1 MNTKTIKFDLN
12 KYKLYE
18 KIKAKQGDTKSRFLL
33 FQLLD
38 GSIPFNLK
46 NRSVRAY
53 MIKPDGREIFNDLIV
68 NNYNL
73 GYCTLELTNQVLAAQ
88 GIVKIELMVT
98 EGDKKLTSSVFELEV
113 VKSIN
118 SEKSIVSTNEFT
130 ALLNGLA
137 ALSEY
142 DNYKNSVKEMEINKA
157 NKAEVEE
164 KFISVEEKIKNNSEQ
179 LEQKASK
186 DEVNQL
192 KNQVNDFQTEQDLNP
207 NKDTELVALR
217 TNSFGDSFPISNDR
231 INTIE
236 KASMLTRDIL
246 GTKENYFYSNGNKV
260 PLPNTEFGAKSYDV
274 KGIDLIV
281 INGTIQHYYDEYVL
295 IDENGSIF
303 EHSLKDGT
311 SEITKSVDV
320 SNASSL
326 IVSTN
331 QTYIDSIIVKEVKN
345 NLKDKLKEFNLKN
358 SKQVLPPISIKNGY
372 WNKVTN
378 EFVSHTEY
386 KFITYDVSLINELK
400 LKAKYSL
407 YTNLYVLFDQHNDV
421 IDRVG
426 FNEIVSFENI
436 VDVGK
441 ATTIGVTVANEDI
454 DSLEVTFE
462 GVSVIS
468 KLYNA
473 EKISY
478 WKNKKIVWLGTSI
491 PAGGLTGFF
500 NDNAYPQRVGKIL
513 GATVYNEAIGSSC
526 IHCKNPNLIS
536 SSNPYGFISNFEK
549 VSRCLTNTI
558 EEMNWIVNN
567 YNSSIF
573 TSGKPA
579 SAPNGAT
586 IRGYS
591 WENKINKYKNENI
604 DLWVIDHGFNDFGYA
619 DYLDESKYNEYGK
632 NNLYTFQGAFD
643 FIISKIKDMNPFA
656 RIVIIGNYENQNR
669 PEIAEY
675 QEKIAKR
682 YSLPLFKQWEVY
694 GWSQETIEPYGKW
707 VADSENPSLYNWVT
721 TTEKQSAIP
730 YLYLWLPDKVHPHT
744 DKSGNTLRFMAEHN
758 AQWLDNNVRS

>member
-179 LEQKASK
+179 LDTKANQN
-186 DEVNQL
+186 EVTAL
-192 KNQVNDFQTEQDLNP
+192 KNKVDNFQTEQDLNP
-207 NKDTELVALR
+207 NKDVELTALR
-217 TNSFGDSFPISNDR
+217 TNIFGDNFKNADNR
-231 INTIE
+231 VQAIE
-236 KASMLTRDIL
+236 KSTLSINILT
-246 GTKENYFYSNGNKV
+246 GVKQNYFYSKGSKI
-260 PLPNTEFGAKSYDV
+260 PLPNTEFGAIAYDV
-274 KGIDLIV
+274 KNIDTVV
-281 INGTIQHYYDEYVL
+281 INGTIQHFYDEYVL
-295 IDENGSIF
+295 LDSNNVVLNYST
-303 EHSLKDGT
+303 KDGT
-311 SEITKSVDV
+311 GIVVTSIDV
-320 SNASSL
+320 TNADTL

-331 QTYIDSIIVKEVKN
+331 NQYIDTVNAKAIKN
-345 NLKDKLKEFNLKN
+345 NIKDKLDLMNFKTSTHTLN
-358 SKQVLPPISIKNGY
+358 SFSNQNGY
-372 WNKVTN
+372 WNKVNNT
-378 EFVSHTEY
+378 FTPHTEY
-386 KFITYDVSLINELK
+386 YFIEYDISLINKIHLK
-400 LKAKYSL
+400 CKYSL
-407 YTNLYVLFDQHNDV
+407 YTNLYVLFDKNDNV
-421 IDRVG
+421 IDR
-426 FNEIVSFENI
+426 ISFEQAI
-436 VDVGK
+436 TFDKEVDVSKGHK
-441 ATTIGVTVANEDI
+441 IGVTVGKNDI
-454 DSLEVTFE
+454 NTLMVTFN
-462 GVSVIS
+462 GSSILSKVSNS
-468 KLYNA
+468 TN
-473 EKISY
+473 Y
-478 WKNKKIVWLGTSI
+478 WTGKKIVWLGTSI
-491 PAGGLTGFF
+491 PAGGLTGYF

-513 GATVYNEAIGSSC
+513 GSNVFNEAIGSSC

-536 SSNPYGFISNFEK
+536 VNNPYGFINDFHK
-549 VSRCLTNTI
+549 VSRCLTNSI
-558 EEMNWIVNN
+558 EEMNWVINN
-567 YNSSIF
+567 YNSPIF
-573 TSGKPA
+573 TANKP
-579 SAPNGAT
+579 SSPPDGAT

-591 WENKINKYKNENI
+591 WENKINKYKTENI
-604 DLWVIDHGFNDFGYA
+604 DMWVFDHGFNDFGHSQYV
-619 DYLDESKYNEYGK
+619 DETRYSELGK
-632 NNLYTFQGAFD
+632 KNLYTFQGAFD
-643 FIISKIKDMNPFA
+643 FIVEKIKAINPFV

-669 PEIAEY
+669 PEVAEY
-675 QEKIAKR
+675 QEKVAER
-682 YSLPLFKQWEVY
+682 YSLPIFKQWEVY

-707 VADSENPSLYNWVT
+707 VVDSENSSLYNWVT

-758 AQWLDNNVRS
+758 AQWIELNIKL